1 MEKQR
6 NTANDEC
13 DRLKAKL
20 AEVDESLEN
29 NGQKV
34 TEVDTLQSQVA
45 TLTAQLEKNIHVA
58 EENKVLM
65 AELAEVNSKVESTAQ
80 YEAKID
86 DLETQ
91 VERLKFD
98 LGEAEKLRDI
108 VVAECDKLESE
119 LEETKVRLVELNTT
133 PGVGNGT
140 ARQLNSLQSTMIAG
154 QQTLLN
160 NVIMDCTF
168 IPAPDISHKL
178 RELELEKEQLEREMN
193 DLKRQLAS
201 TPTEEKYVCL
211 KSQLIKQKEYS
222 DKVYEEKDN

>member
-20 AEVDESLEN
+20 AEVEESLEN

-80 YEAKID
+80 YEANID
-86 DLETQ
+86 DLETH
-91 VERLKFD
+91 VEWLKFY
-98 LGEAEKLRDI
+98 LGEAEKLRDKF
-108 VVAECDKLESE
+108 VQNV
-119 LEETKVRLVELNTT
+119 T
-133 PGVGNGT
+133 
-140 ARQLNSLQSTMIAG
+140 SLRPSW
-154 QQTLLN
+154 
-160 NVIMDCTF
+160 
-168 IPAPDISHKL
+168 
-178 RELELEKEQLEREMN
+178 
-193 DLKRQLAS
+193 KR
-201 TPTEEKYVCL
+201 PK
-211 KSQLIKQKEYS
+211 
-222 DKVYEEKDN
+222 